1 MYIKYKFSEFAHFTS
16 EIFYCKV
23 DAKEGIGMEKL
34 FNSPILDKIYE
45 ARCDEFERK
54 ILQKKGRNNKF
65 HKSIL
70 IETRLTNLIK
80 KTVVDDKSK
89 EEILKKLDEYEL
101 AVSETINLWNK
112 EYYKLGIV
120 DGQKIIEEIE
130 GV

>member
-1 MYIKYKFSEFAHFTS
+1 
-16 EIFYCKV
+16 
-23 DAKEGIGMEKL
+23 MEKL